1 LGVGAILPHSIA
13 VWRATLS
20 TPNGPLRLAP
30 GRGAEELRQDAA
42 DALAEIMR
50 RYPGLPRSIAEYLA
64 R

>member
-1 LGVGAILPHSIA
+1 
-13 VWRATLS
+13 
-20 TPNGPLRLAP
+20 LRLAP
-30 GRGAEELRQDAA
+30 GRAA